1 MIRKIKIFFF
11 LLAAVVVVAAFI
23 WVARSI
29 KQSEV
34 TIATDERIALTPQQI
49 TSIKSIGEW
58 EFLSVVNEE
67 LVDTVRKG
75 MLSDDYL
82 ARIYYGTARLGIN
95 MHQVAPGWITQGD
108 GDTLLVTLP
117 PVGLLERDFIDEAR
131 TKSFFERGKWSHQD
145 RESLYHKAYRQ
156 MISHSMTAENLKA
169 ARENGEALFV
179 SMMKSMG
186 FPRVRVRFSEVEE

>member
-1 MIRKIKIFFF
+1 MIRKIKIAFF
-11 LLAAVVVVAAFI
+11 LLAAIIVVAAFVWLI
-23 WVARSI
+23 RSI

-34 TIATDERIALTPQQI
+34 TLATDERIALTPQQI

-58 EFLSVVNEE
+58 EFMSVVNEE

-75 MLSDDYL
+75 MLRDDYL

-108 GDTLLVTLP
+108 GDTLVVTLP

-131 TKSFFERGKWSHQD
+131 TKSFFERGRWSHED
-145 RESLYHKAYRQ
+145 REALYHKAYRQ
-156 MISHSMTAENLKA
+156 MISHSMTAENMAA
-169 ARENGEALFV
+169 ARDNGEALFLK
-179 SMMKSMG
+179 MMKSMG
-186 FPRVRVRFSEVEE
+186 FSRVRIRFSESAE

>member
-1 MIRKIKIFFF
+1 MIRKIKIAFF
-11 LLAAVVVVAAFI
+11 LLAAIVVVAAI
-23 WVARSI
+23 VWVVRSV

-34 TIATDERIALTPQQI
+34 TLATDDRIALTPQQI

-75 MLSDDYL
+75 VLTDDYL

-95 MHQVAPGWITQGD
+95 MHQVAPGWITQGE
-108 GDTLLVTLP
+108 GDTMVVTLP

-131 TKSFFERGKWSHQD
+131 TKSFFERGRWSHKD
-145 RESLYHKAYRQ
+145 REALYHKAYRQ
-156 MISHSMTAENLKA
+156 MVSHSMTADNMAA
-169 ARENGEALFV
+169 ARENGEALFMK
-179 SMMKSMG
+179 MMKSMG
-186 FPRVRVRFSEVEE
+186 FSRVRIRFSEAAE